1 MNNTT
6 FAGASTM
13 RKLSDARLSA
23 MRGAAA
29 VELAILLPFVM
40 LPLAFGA
47 VEYGRAYFYYNTL
60 AKSVRDGVRLLSQ
73 NSPDDP
79 TYAAKMDEAR
89 CLVVHGNPGCTG
101 PTLAPGLTTDDV
113 VVCDRLHLDNCTGAF
128 EVTGPVMGTV
138 RLVEVKVLNYQFN
151 YLGLPTYIPLG
162 KFATSVIFGE
172 ELPNPGIRAVM
183 RQIV

>member
-1 MNNTT
+1 
-6 FAGASTM
+6 M
-13 RKLSDARLSA
+13 RKLSAAKLAA

-60 AKSVRDGVRLLSQ
+60 AKAVRDGARLLSQ
-73 NSPDDP
+73 NSPDDV
-79 TYAAKMDEAR
+79 TYANKMVEAR

-101 PTLAPGLTTDDV
+101 PTLAPGLTTADV
-113 VVCDRLHLDNCTGAF
+113 VICDRLHLDDCTGEF
-128 EVTGPVMGTV
+128 EVTAPVMGTV
-138 RLVEVKVLNYQFN
+138 RLVEVKILNYQFN